1 LDSKT
6 IAKRQKAEPSRRV
19 PAKGQGDNPMKPR
32 LSKNVVTMLKE
43 LLPNEEVL
51 IDNYIENN
59 IDQIIEER
67 YNEKRD

>member
-1 LDSKT
+1 
-6 IAKRQKAEPSRRV
+6 
-19 PAKGQGDNPMKPR
+19 MKPR